1 MYVSLIANTIDFDKI
16 NCINSKMLADLIKNA
31 ELLVLE
37 FTKYS
42 GFKLGKI

>member
-1 MYVSLIANTIDFDKI
+1 MYVSLIANTIDFDEI

-31 ELLVLE
+31 KLLVLE

>member
-1 MYVSLIANTIDFDKI
+1 MKIIIANTIDFDKI
-16 NCINSKMLADLIKNA
+16 NCINSKMLSDLIKNA
-31 ELLVLE
+31 KLLVLE

>member
-16 NCINSKMLADLIKNA
+16 NYINSKMLLDLIRNV

-37 FTKYS
+37 FAKYS
-42 GFKLGKI
+42 DFKLGKI

>member
-16 NCINSKMLADLIKNA
+16 NCINSKMLAELIKSA
-31 ELLVLE
+31 KLLVLE
-37 FTKYS
+37 FAKYS

>member
-1 MYVSLIANTIDFDKI
+1 MYVSLIANTIDFDEI
-16 NCINSKMLADLIKNA
+16 NCINSKMLADLIKNVK
-31 ELLVLE
+31 LLVLE